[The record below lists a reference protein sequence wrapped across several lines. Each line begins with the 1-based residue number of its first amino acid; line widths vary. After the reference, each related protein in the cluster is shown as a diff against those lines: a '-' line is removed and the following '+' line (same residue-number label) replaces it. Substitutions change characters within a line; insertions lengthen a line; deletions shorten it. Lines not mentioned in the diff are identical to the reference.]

1 MTIYDP
7 ISDALGLDSINL
19 DEEPITNYIYE
30 EFNNKIIP
38 WNVGIP
44 DTEESKKSKSKKMKS
59 YWTEE
64 RRKQKSKDMIEYNK
78 INGTERYI
86 TGTKKRYSNEEF
98 YESFVDKMSRV
109 NKCPEKRKKA
119 GQKIKEKWN
128 DPEYLEKMKNRGGG
142 RKKIV
147 VEIDG
152 VVYASISDAVNNTNL
167 SYHQVRKIAGL
178 VK

>member
-7 ISDALGLDSINL
+7 IGGALGLDPINL
-19 DEEPITNYIYE
+19 DKEHITEYTYE
-30 EFNNKIIP
+30 EFNDKIIP

-59 YWTEE
+59 YWTEK
-64 RRKQKSKDMIEYNK
+64 RRKQKSEDMIEYNK
-78 INGTERYI
+78 INGTERYSI
-86 TGTKKRYSNEEF
+86 GTKKRYSDKEF

-109 NKCPEKRKKA
+109 NKCKDKRKDASIKL
-119 GQKIKEKWN
+119 KEKWN

-142 RKKIV
+142 TKKIE

-152 VVYASISDAVNNTNL
+152 VVYSSISDAVNNTNL
-167 SYHQVRKIAGL
+167 SYHQVRKIAGV